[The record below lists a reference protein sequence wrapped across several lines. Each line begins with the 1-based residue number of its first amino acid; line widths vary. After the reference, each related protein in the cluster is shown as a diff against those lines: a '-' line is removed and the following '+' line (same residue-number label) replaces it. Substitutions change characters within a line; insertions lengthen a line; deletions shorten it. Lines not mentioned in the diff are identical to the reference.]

1 MSENRTGAAPGTAAE
16 RRRARARKRLLTL
29 GIGCAVLA
37 ALTLFAGA
45 MGLWDVAD
53 SYRQFRQRESTIA
66 ASIEA
71 GNLDVTA
78 NVVQPHT
85 PYSGFWDLRDLS
97 TEDTQTWPNFDMAR
111 FYGID
116 SILGE

>member
-1 MSENRTGAAPGTAAE
+1 MCTSALMLIMGCCFLAAPLMKQ
-16 RRRARARKRLLTL
+16 RVVR
-29 GIGCAVLA
+29 IGCAVLA
-37 ALTLFAGA
+37 ALTLFSGA
-45 MGLWDVAD
+45 LGLWDVAD

-66 ASIEA
+66 ASIEK

-85 PYSGFWDLRDLS
+85 PYSGFWGLRDLS
-97 TEDTQTWPNFDMAR
+97 TEDTQTWPNYDMAR